1 MTKRGVIVNDSS
13 VRLVS
18 RGEVMGI
25 LSDLVRSANSET
37 VRVKCAEIL
46 LSNLSSASG
55 DRQGVEKWRAE
66 QLSVRDLIGR
76 IGQFTG
82 RKGLFELAKE
92 IGWVE
97 MNHSRWPGGAKTCQ
111 DFIALLRS
119 AGYVVNRVQGNSWRV
134 FCSGVESE
142 ESEVE

>member
-97 MNHSRWPGGAKTCQ
+97 MNHSRWPGGCQ
-111 DFIALLRS
+111 DLSRFYSFVAVCRLCCQS
-119 AGYVVNRVQGNSWRV
+119 GAG
-134 FCSGVESE
+134 
-142 ESEVE
+142 